1 MQNPTTEHSV
11 LQWDFCI
18 MSVDKLTL
26 EKVYIIMYYILIVH
40 KNTGGKE
47 MENKGIDLSLLDGV
61 LGEYAEVKGSL
72 ITILQKTQD
81 IYGYLP
87 KEAIELISEKTGI
100 ATSEIMGVG
109 TFYTQFRFQP
119 VGKYLIML
127 CQGTACH
134 VNSSELILQTVKD
147 ELGIDDGETTEDGL
161 FSLKC
166 VACLGCC
173 SLSPVMMINGDTY
186 GSLTPTK
193 TKQILAQL
201 REASK

>member
-1 MQNPTTEHSV
+1 
-11 LQWDFCI
+11 
-18 MSVDKLTL
+18 
-26 EKVYIIMYYILIVH
+26 
-40 KNTGGKE
+40 
-47 MENKGIDLSLLDGV
+47 MENTINLSLLDGV
-61 LGEYAEVKGSL
+61 LSEYAEVKGSL
-72 ITILQKTQD
+72 ITILQHTQE

-109 TFYTQFRFQP
+109 TFYTQFRFEP

-134 VNSSELILQTVKD
+134 VNSSELILQTIQD
-147 ELGIDDGETTEDGL
+147 ELGIKDGQTTKDGL

-173 SLSPVMMINGDTY
+173 SLSPVMMVNEDTY
-186 GSLTPTK
+186 GSLTPDK
-193 TKQILAQL
+193 TKKILKEL
-201 REASK
+201 REAAQ

>member
-11 LQWDFCI
+11 LQWDFVLW
-18 MSVDKLTL
+18 SVDKLTL
-26 EKVYIIMYYILIVH
+26 EKVYIIMYYILVVH